1 MHESVSYWKP
11 EVETSSAEAIRA
23 LQWTKLQPQLRYVFD
38 RSGFYR
44 EKYSQAG
51 VSLEDIQS
59 PDDLRRLPITI
70 KLEWEE
76 EQAAHPPFGRNHTE
90 PLTDYVRIFQTSGTS
105 GRSLRVMETRESWTW
120 RMETAA
126 YLYRSAGVSAA
137 DRVFFAFQF
146 GPFAAFWTMFGG
158 AEHIGASVIPGG
170 GFSSEERLRLILDL
184 EATVLVCTPSYALR
198 LAEVAREAGL
208 DITGSSI
215 RRTIHAGEPGVSIPS
230 MRQSIEEAWGAKTFE
245 FAGMTEAGLFGY
257 SCMEQAGLH
266 ALEAEH
272 ILEILDP
279 ATEEPVEEGEVG
291 ELVLTNLGRFG
302 FPAMRYRTGDLV
314 RPTRRDC
321 ACGRTFLL
329 LEGGVLGRSD
339 DMLIVRGV
347 NVFPGSVEQVLRECV
362 PVDEWQLI
370 LGKDEAGADEI
381 TLRFEPA
388 NDGMSREGLSEEM
401 KKVLSRTHSGLRFN
415 IEICDA
421 GTLPRHEFK
430 ARRVVDQ
437 RDSAS

>member
-1 MHESVSYWKP
+1 M
-11 EVETSSAEAIRA
+11 
-23 LQWTKLQPQLRYVFD
+23 QWTKLQSQLRYVFD

-44 EKYSQAG
+44 EKYAQAG

-59 PDDLRRLPITI
+59 PDDLRKLPITT

-90 PLTDYVRIFQTSGTS
+90 PLSDYVRIFQTSGTS
-105 GRSLRVMETRESWTW
+105 GRSLRVMETRESWAW

-170 GFSSEERLRLILDL
+170 GFSSEDRLRLILDL

-208 DITGSSI
+208 DIARSSI
-215 RRTIHAGEPGVSIPS
+215 RRTIHAGEPGASIPS

-272 ILEILDP
+272 ILEVLDP

-291 ELVLTNLGRFG
+291 GLVLTNLGRFG

-314 RPTRRDC
+314 RPTRRGC
-321 ACGRTFLL
+321 GCGRTFLL
-329 LEGGVLGRSD
+329 FERGVLGRSD

-347 NVFPGSVEQVLRECV
+347 NVFPGSVEQVLRGCV

-370 LGKDEAGADEI
+370 LEKNEAGADEI

-388 NDGMSREGLSEEM
+388 NDGMSREGLSEELE
-401 KKVLSRTHSGLRFN
+401 KALSRTHGGLRFK

-421 GTLPRHEFK
+421 GSLPRHEFK

-437 RDSAS
+437 RDSAL